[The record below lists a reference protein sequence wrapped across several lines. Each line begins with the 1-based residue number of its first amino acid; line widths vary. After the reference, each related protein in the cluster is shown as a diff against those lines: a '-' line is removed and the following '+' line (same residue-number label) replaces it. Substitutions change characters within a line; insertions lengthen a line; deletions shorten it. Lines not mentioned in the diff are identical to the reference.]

1 MADSASRFK
10 SLTQYAKVAT
20 QFTEDVLATQMVPC
34 DRPSC
39 QVIIQP
45 GQPRLYMA
53 NQNESGN
60 GRYLCAK
67 CHEYYMQKP
76 ATSITTVR
84 RGTDHTANIAEP
96 GE

>member
-1 MADSASRFK
+1 
-10 SLTQYAKVAT
+10 
-20 QFTEDVLATQMVPC
+20 
-34 DRPSC
+34 
-39 QVIIQP
+39 
-45 GQPRLYMA
+45 MA